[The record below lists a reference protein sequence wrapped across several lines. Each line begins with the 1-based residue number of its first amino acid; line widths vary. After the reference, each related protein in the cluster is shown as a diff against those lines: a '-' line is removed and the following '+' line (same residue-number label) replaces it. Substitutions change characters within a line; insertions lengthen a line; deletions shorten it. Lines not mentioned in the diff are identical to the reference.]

1 MTQAAA
7 FFDLDKTIIAKSST
21 LAFRRHMYKAG
32 LLNRRTLLRMAVAQF
47 FYVLFGADH
56 SQMERVREQMM
67 ALIKGWDSHQLEEIV
82 AETLEDVVA
91 PLVYAEALFLI
102 DEHHREGRRVIIVSS
117 SPVEIVQ
124 PLARYLGIENVDN
137 VIATRAAVDSE
148 GLYTGELQY
157 YAYGPTKADALHEL
171 EATGLDLSASYAYS
185 DSHTDLPLLEAVGH
199 PVAVNPD
206 RELRR
211 AAEENEWP
219 IREFHLAVDLR
230 TRLAEMPRPAP
241 VVSGAAVATGIAA
254 AIAFVLLKARKKN

>member
-1 MTQAAA
+1 MTRAAA

-21 LAFRRHMYKAG
+21 LAFRRHMYRAG

-56 SQMERVREQMM
+56 SQMERVREALM
-67 ALIKGWDSHQLEEIV
+67 ALIKGWDSHQLEDIV

-102 DEHHREGRRVIIVSS
+102 DEHHREGRQVIIVSS
-117 SPVEIVQ
+117 SPIEIVK
-124 PLARYLGIENVDN
+124 PLAGYLGVDD
-137 VIATRAAVDSE
+137 VIATRAATDE
-148 GLYTGELQY
+148 DGRYTGELEY
-157 YAYGPTKADALHEL
+157 YAYGPTKAEALREL
-171 EATGLDLSASYAYS
+171 AAEGLDLEASYAYT

-211 AAEENEWP
+211 TAEERSWP

-230 TRLAEMPRPAP
+230 TRLAEMPKPDP
-241 VVSGAAVATGIAA
+241 VVSGAAVAA
-254 AIAFVLLKARKKN
+254 AIGAAVAVVLLRARKKG

>member
-32 LLNRRTLLRMAVAQF
+32 MLNRRTLLGMAVAQF

-56 SQMERVREQMM
+56 SQMERVRESLMV
-67 ALIKGWDSHQLEEIV
+67 LIKGWDSHQLEEIV
-82 AETLEDVVA
+82 DETLQDVVA

-102 DEHHREGRRVIIVSS
+102 DEHHREGRRVYIVSS

-124 PLARYLGIENVDN
+124 PLARYLGIDH
-137 VIATRAAVDSE
+137 VIATRAAVDEE
-148 GLYTGELQY
+148 GLYTGELEY

-171 EATGLDLSASYAYS
+171 EAEGIDLAASYAYS
-185 DSHTDLPLLEAVGH
+185 DSQTDLPLLEAVGH

-206 RELRR
+206 RELRK
-211 AAEENEWP
+211 AAEENDWP

-230 TRLAEMPRPAP
+230 TRLAEMPKPDP
-241 VVSGAAVATGIAA
+241 VISGAAFAAGVAAVIAA
-254 AIAFVLLKARKKN
+254 VVLKGKRKG

>member
-1 MTQAAA
+1 MTQAGA

-32 LLNRRTLLRMAVAQF
+32 LLNRRTLLVMAVAQF

-56 SQMERVREQMM
+56 SQMERVRESLM
-67 ALIKGWDSHQLEEIV
+67 ALIKGWDSHQLAEIV
-82 AETLEDVVA
+82 DETLEDVVA

-117 SPVEIVQ
+117 SPEEIVR
-124 PLARYLGIENVDN
+124 PLARYLGVDD
-137 VIATRAAVDSE
+137 VIATRAAIDE
-148 GLYTGELQY
+148 DGLYTGELEY
-157 YAYGPTKADALHEL
+157 YAYGPTKADAVHEL
-171 EATGLDLSASYAYS
+171 EAEGLDLAASYAYS

-206 RELRR
+206 RELRK
-211 AAEENEWP
+211 AADENGWP

-230 TRLAEMPRPAP
+230 TRLAEMPKPDP
-241 VVSGAAVATGIAA
+241 IISGAAFVAGAAA
-254 AIAFVLLKARKKN
+254 AIAFVMLRAKRRG